1 MRNPESTVEGRVLVV
16 DDDAGVR
23 GLVRAVLRSD
33 GMQVDEAH
41 DGAAAVEKLSRAAYD
56 CIVLDLMMPNHDGL
70 ELLQQ
75 IEVARPAVKRV
86 VVITAS
92 SEAVI
97 SRVPVAIVETK
108 LRKPFDIM
116 DLRAAVARCVS
127 HSHGAETRSH

>member
-1 MRNPESTVEGRVLVV
+1 MSDPESIVEGRVLVV
-16 DDDAGVR
+16 DDDPGVR
-23 GLVRAVLRSD
+23 GLVRAVLRSE
-33 GMQVDEAH
+33 GMHVDEAH
-41 DGAAAVEKLSRAAYD
+41 DGAAAVEKLSSSVYD

-75 IEVARPAVKRV
+75 IEIARPAVKRV

-97 SRVPVAIVETK
+97 SKVPIAIVDTK

-127 HSHGAETRSH
+127 RSHGAEAVNH